1 MIVGESDKMINK
13 IVKLGIVWLA
23 ITSTAWASELVSRSE
38 FEKVNQ
44 ANQQEF
50 KNISVTLAEIKTE
63 LTHLNQDLAEL
74 KDLRRN
80 LTDRLVDFAL
90 AGGLAFSGSLA
101 WRNRKNG
108 STSLTTSG
116 KRGDGQT

>member
-1 MIVGESDKMINK
+1 MTRKMIV
-13 IVKLGIVWLA
+13 LGVVGLA
-23 ITSTAWASELVSRSE
+23 MMSAGWTSELVSRAE
-38 FEKVNQ
+38 FEKVNS

-80 LTDRLVDFAL
+80 LTDRLIDFAL

-101 WRNRKNG
+101 WKNRRNGRKNG
-108 STSLTTSG
+108 STRSDSSE
-116 KRGDGQT
+116 

>member
-1 MIVGESDKMINK
+1 MTAGGLDNMTKKTIIFG
-13 IVKLGIVWLA
+13 LAWLA
-23 ITSTAWASELVSRSE
+23 MISIGWTSELVSRSE

-80 LTDRLVDFAL
+80 LTDRLIDFAL

-101 WRNRKNG
+101 WKNRKNG
-108 STSLTTSG
+108 
-116 KRGDGQT
+116 KRANGQT